1 MEKSSALIKFRE
13 LLSSPR
19 FILALGVWDPLTARV
34 GESLGIECVHLGG
47 YQLGVGSAI
56 SEPLI
61 SLTELANFT
70 RYITAAVRIPLV
82 VDAGAGYGEPLH
94 VMRTV
99 KEIERA
105 GAAGLHIEDQIY
117 PKRAHYHKGVEHVVS
132 RGEMVAKI
140 RAAVAARTDPNFM
153 IMGRTDAM
161 ATDGFTE
168 GVERANLFLEAG
180 ADMVMIF
187 PNSLEEARRAP
198 REIKGPIAFVNSEGN
213 RLKRPVFSVKEFE
226 DMGYKM
232 ATYPTQLLCPVV
244 QEMKRVVTNL
254 KTKGVSGFTQ
264 EQMIPWRKEC
274 EDLIGLDEYYRIERE
289 TVERQP

>member
-1 MEKSSALIKFRE
+1 MEKTSALTRFRE
-13 LLSSPR
+13 LLAGPR

-34 GESLGIECVHLGG
+34 SEALGMQCVHLGG
-47 YQLGVGSAI
+47 YQLGVGTVI
-56 SEPLI
+56 SEPLMT
-61 SLTELANFT
+61 LTELANTT
-70 RYITAAVRIPLV
+70 RYITDAVRIPLI
-82 VDAGAGYGEPLH
+82 VDAGAGFGEPLH

-99 KEIERA
+99 RELEKA
-105 GAAGLHIEDQIY
+105 GAAGLHIEDQIF
-117 PKRAHYHKGVEHVVS
+117 PKRAHYHQGVEHVIS
-132 RGEMVAKI
+132 RGEMLAKI
-140 RAAVAARTDPNFM
+140 KAALAARTDPNFM

-161 ATDGFTE
+161 ATDGFAE

-198 REIKGPIAFVNSEGN
+198 REIKGPISFVNSEGN

-232 ATYPTQLLCPVV
+232 ATYPTQLLCPAV
-244 QEMKRVVTNL
+244 QEMKRVITHF
-254 KTKGVSGFTQ
+254 TTHGTSGLPQ
-264 EQMIPWRKEC
+264 DKMILWRKEC

-289 TVERQP
+289 TVER

>member
-1 MEKSSALIKFRE
+1 MEKSSALTKFRE

-117 PKRAHYHKGVEHVVS
+117 PKRAHYHQGIEHVVS
-132 RGEMVAKI
+132 RQEMVAKI

-161 ATDGFTE
+161 ATDGFAE

-244 QEMKRVVTNL
+244 QEMKRIVTNL

-274 EDLIGLDEYYRIERE
+274 EDLIGLEEYYRIERE
-289 TVERQP
+289 TVER

>member
-1 MEKSSALIKFRE
+1 MEKSSALTKFRE

-117 PKRAHYHKGVEHVVS
+117 PKRAHYHKGIEHVVS
-132 RGEMVAKI
+132 REEMVAKI

-289 TVERQP
+289 TVERQA

>member
-1 MEKSSALIKFRE
+1 MQQKTAVERFRE
-13 LLSSPR
+13 LLAGPR
-19 FILALGVWDPLTARV
+19 FILALGVWDPLSARV
-34 GESLGIECVHLGG
+34 AEAGGIECVHLGG
-47 YQLGVGSAI
+47 YQLGVGTAI
-56 SEPLI
+56 SEPLV
-61 SLTELANFT
+61 SLGELAAYT
-70 RYITAAVRIPLV
+70 RAITAAVRIPLI
-82 VDAGAGYGEPLH
+82 VDAGAGFGEPLH

-132 RGEMVAKI
+132 REEMLDKI
-140 RAAVAARTDPNFM
+140 KAAVAARTDPRFL

-161 ATDGFTE
+161 ATDGFAE

-180 ADMVMIF
+180 ADMVMVF
-187 PNSLEEARRAP
+187 PNSREEARRAP
-198 REIKGPIAFVNSEGN
+198 REIHGPVVYVNSEGN
-213 RLKRPVFSVKEFE
+213 RLNRPVFSVKEFE

-244 QEMKRVVTNL
+244 QEMKRVVRNL
-254 KTKGVSGFTQ
+254 KTRGVSGFTQ

-274 EDLIGLDEYYRIERE
+274 EDLIGLDDYYRIEAE
-289 TVERQP
+289 TVER

>member
-1 MEKSSALIKFRE
+1 MEKSSALTKFRE

-117 PKRAHYHKGVEHVVS
+117 PKRAHYHKGIEHVVS
-132 RGEMVAKI
+132 REEMVAKI

-289 TVERQP
+289 TVERQQ

>member
-1 MEKSSALIKFRE
+1 MAKNSPLKSFRE
-13 LLSSPR
+13 LLASR
-19 FILALGVWDPLTARV
+19 KFILAMGVWDPLSARV
-34 GESLGIECVHLGG
+34 AEAGGIECAHLGG
-47 YQLGVGSAI
+47 YQLGVGSAV

-61 SLTELANFT
+61 SLGELADYT
-70 RYITAAVRIPLV
+70 RRITAAVRIPLI

-99 KEIERA
+99 QELERA

-117 PKRAHYHKGVEHVVS
+117 PKRAHYHKGVEHIVA
-132 RGEMVAKI
+132 REDMLAKI
-140 RAAVAARTDPNFM
+140 RAALAARNDPDFM

-161 ATDGFTE
+161 ATDGFAE

-180 ADMVMIF
+180 ADMVMVF
-187 PNSLEEARRAP
+187 PNTLEEAKRAP
-198 REIKGPIAFVNSEGN
+198 REIKGPVAYVNSEGN
-213 RLKRPVFSVKEFE
+213 RLKRPVFSVREFE

-232 ATYPTQLLCPVV
+232 ATYPTQLLCPAV
-244 QEMKRVVTNL
+244 QEMKRVVENF
-254 KTKGVSGFTQ
+254 KTKGVSGYTQ

-289 TVERQP
+289 TVER

>member
-1 MEKSSALIKFRE
+1 MEKSSALTKFRE

-289 TVERQP
+289 TVERQA

>member
-1 MEKSSALIKFRE
+1 MEKSSALTKFRE

-117 PKRAHYHKGVEHVVS
+117 PKRAHYHKGVEHVLS
-132 RGEMVAKI
+132 REEMVAKI

-161 ATDGFTE
+161 ATDGFAE

-244 QEMKRVVTNL
+244 QEMKRIVTNL

-274 EDLIGLDEYYRIERE
+274 EDLIGLEEYYRIERE
-289 TVERQP
+289 TVER

>member
-1 MEKSSALIKFRE
+1 MEKSSALTKFRE

-61 SLTELANFT
+61 SLTELASFT

-117 PKRAHYHKGVEHVVS
+117 PKRAHYHKGIEHVVS
-132 RGEMVAKI
+132 REEMVAKI